1 MRLASN
7 AGLLFAVL
15 AVAAPPSPAAS
26 SSLLYL
32 TAAEWKRADRAT
44 KMVLVSDFMRIYCGD
59 IRMSLDR
66 FIDCVDDSPGTGTTF
81 PQALACSSR
90 LARDAVASKN

>member
-1 MRLASN
+1 MRLAGH
-7 AGLLFAVL
+7 AVVWFALV
-15 AVAAPPSPAAS
+15 AVAGPVSAAAS

-44 KMVLVSDFMRIYCGD
+44 KSVLASDFMRIYCGD
-59 IRMSLDR
+59 IRMSADR
-66 FIDCVDDSPGTGTTF
+66 FIDCLDDNPGTGIAF

-90 LARDAVASKN
+90 LAKDARQTPP

>member
-1 MRLASN
+1 MRLTRH

-32 TAAEWKRADRAT
+32 TTAEWKRADRAT
-44 KMVLVSDFMRIYCGD
+44 KTVLVSDFMRIYCGD

-66 FIDCVDDSPGTGTTF
+66 FIDCLDDNPGTEATF
-81 PQALACSSR
+81 PQALACASR
-90 LARDAVASKN
+90 LARDALQAPP